1 MVFVLRT
8 RRLVLDDLKDD
19 DLPEMKRIADDPLVM
34 RYVLLPGLEG
44 GDRVRELHA
53 RAIAESQRD
62 PRMGYMLA
70 AREPETRDFAG
81 LAFLEIDPELRST
94 AEVGVLLSREYW
106 ADGHA
111 SEILG
116 EFLAFGFTELSLHRI
131 FGKCDELNVPSTK
144 VMERCGLTYEGTLR
158 EHVWL
163 RDHWRSSRYYG
174 ILAEEY
180 RAMCGH
186 KPSDSCE
193 PGRSG

>member
-1 MVFVLRT
+1 MAFVLRT
-8 RRLVLDDLKDD
+8 RRLVLEDLNDE
-19 DLPEMKRIADDPLVM
+19 DLPKMIRIAGDPLVM

-44 GDRVRELHA
+44 EDRVRDLHA
-53 RAIAESQRD
+53 RAVAESQRD
-62 PRMGYMLA
+62 PRMGYLLA
-70 AREPETRDFAG
+70 AREPGTRDFAG
-81 LAFLEIDPELRST
+81 LAFLEIDPEIPST
-94 AEVGVLLSREYW
+94 AEVGVLLRREYQ

-116 EFLAFGFTELSLHRI
+116 EFLSFGFTRLALHRI
-131 FGKCDELNVPSTK
+131 FGKCDELNVPSAR

-180 RAMCGH
+180 HARCGN
-186 KPSDSCE
+186 KPLV
-193 PGRSG
+193 